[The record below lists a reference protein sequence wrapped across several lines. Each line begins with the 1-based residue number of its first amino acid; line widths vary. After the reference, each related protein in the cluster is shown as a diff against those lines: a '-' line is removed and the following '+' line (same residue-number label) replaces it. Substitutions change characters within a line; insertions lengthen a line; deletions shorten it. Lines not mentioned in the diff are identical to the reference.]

1 MSADWKVN
9 HKISSWTLLDTQNQP
24 TTDLLIHLSVSHL
37 RLGRKFILDYL
48 EDGIKYYFE
57 NLVAL
62 SRCTDNLFGKKKND
76 LAPPPSLQTIF
87 DVPPSPLRTKFRKY
101 SMTVFRLNI
110 THLLESPNF
119 IPLL

>member
-24 TTDLLIHLSVSHL
+24 TTDLLIHLSVSYL

-57 NLVAL
+57 NLVVL
-62 SRCTDNLFGKKKND
+62 SHCTDNYFGKKND
-76 LAPPPSLQTIF
+76 LAPAPFFT
-87 DVPPSPLRTKFRKY
+87 
-101 SMTVFRLNI
+101 N
-110 THLLESPNF
+110 NF
-119 IPLL
+119 

>member
-24 TTDLLIHLSVSHL
+24 TTDLLIHLSVSYL

-48 EDGIKYYFE
+48 DDGIKYYFE
-57 NLVAL
+57 NLVVL
-62 SRCTDNLFGKKKND
+62 SRCTDNFFGKKMI
-76 LAPPPSLQTIF
+76 LPLPPLKEQF
-87 DVPPSPLRTKFRKY
+87 LMVPPSPFRTKFRKY

-110 THLLESPNF
+110 THLLESPNL
-119 IPLL
+119 IILL